1 MRSDNFKILVFALLI
16 SISCKAQFISAD
28 IGVNGLTCS
37 ACSRSVELSIR
48 KLDFVDD
55 VQMDLEHTSGKV
67 IFKKGAK
74 VDIEKIATAVSNAG
88 FSVSFLRAQFQLHD
102 SLNISENYCLNFE
115 GSSYQF
121 IKIPSTVIKE
131 EVTLLFI
138 GKEFLSSTGYK
149 KWKDSLKAQCTE
161 TKSHYFVTILFPV
174 KDKI

>member
-1 MRSDNFKILVFALLI
+1 MRYFKIVVFALLL
-16 SISCKAQFISAD
+16 SLGCKAQFTMAN
-28 IGVNGLTCS
+28 IGINGLTCS

-55 VQMDLEHTSGKV
+55 VQMDLENTSGKV

-88 FSVSFLRAQFQLHD
+88 FSVSFLRAVFNLHD
-102 SLNISENYCLNFE
+102 SLNISENFCLNYE
-115 GSSYQF
+115 ASSYQF
-121 IKIPSTVIKE
+121 IKIPPTVIKD

-138 GKEFLSSTGYK
+138 GKEFLSSTDYK
-149 KWKDSLKAQCTE
+149 KWKDSLKAQCAE
-161 TKSHYFVTILFPV
+161 SKSHYFVTILFPV